1 MKRIIFS
8 ILLCGLFS
16 GCSISVFG
24 PPKVEDYKGSDY
36 AILSVKEDGSL
47 TILRTYE
54 LQNGCYKKI
63 KSETLVEATFN
74 RPEVIR
80 YTEHKIKGGG
90 YYALVYIYPTSLAGR
105 QFQQELLQ
113 TFIPVAGHNYNES
126 RVDLTTKTPIQ
137 TWPLDQRCRGLI

>member
-36 AILSVKEDGSL
+36 AILSLKEDGSL

-90 YYALVYIYPTSLAGR
+90 YYALVYIYTTSLAGR
-105 QFQQELLQ
+105 QFQNELLQ
-113 TFIPVAGHNYNES
+113 TLIPVAGHNYNES